1 MAMSVEP
8 MIRSVFGP
16 FQNLNL
22 LVLLEDLR
30 RGRTAQGDWAY
41 RDQLCPVAHGLASGR
56 QVCDL
61 ETVDQTVSLG
71 RACDL
76 AARHLGANPAS
87 VYRFVR
93 YWDNQA
99 FSPTWLL
106 RQLEELWNERRADAE
121 AVQEM
126 LTRTHTRQST
136 KLDSGIPRQEAPT
149 DGRSIRPARPADAAG
164 AGRRGDRHP
173 LAHGT

>member
-1 MAMSVEP
+1 MSVEP

-30 RGRTAQGDWAY
+30 GGRTAQGDWAY
-41 RDQLCPVAHGLASGR
+41 RDRLCPVAHGLASGR
-56 QVCDL
+56 LVFDL

-76 AARHLGANPAS
+76 AARHLGADPAS

-93 YWDNQA
+93 YWDNEA

-106 RQLEELWNERRADAE
+106 HQLEELWKERRTDAE
-121 AVQEM
+121 AVQAM
-126 LTRTHTRQST
+126 LQRTST
-136 KLDSGIPRQEAPT
+136 GAAPDPWPGAPSGEK
-149 DGRSIRPARPADAAG
+149 AG
-164 AGRRGDRHP
+164 KTSSRRRLHSGV
-173 LAHGT
+173 